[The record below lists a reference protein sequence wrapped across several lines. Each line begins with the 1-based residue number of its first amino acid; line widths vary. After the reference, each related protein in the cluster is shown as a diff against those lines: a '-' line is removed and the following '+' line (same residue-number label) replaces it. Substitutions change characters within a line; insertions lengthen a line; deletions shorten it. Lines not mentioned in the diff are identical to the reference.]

1 MKQTQTEWL
10 RQAEE
15 NVEMW
20 KQKEAWLNQF
30 AESAKKEEEQ
40 REAQEKSSNP

>member
-1 MKQTQTEWL
+1 MC
-10 RQAEE
+10 
-15 NVEMW
+15 

-40 REAQEKSSNP
+40 REAQEKSSNPWKKALPSTFYWGPDIA